1 MSSTTLEVMRLL
13 VVVLI
18 AGNVLAL
25 AAGLSLLIAPRQVAQ
40 WLGLSSAHPLSVRRL
55 TKSLEKPRDS
65 EQAMLRYPR
74 VLGGALL
81 AGGIFVLIK
90 WIVFLA
96 SLSVAD
102 GGRMLVR
109 LFPGSAWSAP
119 TWESLWV
126 TLLVMVLV
134 GAVLAILVGG
144 LALVR
149 VQTLKHFSS
158 FANRWVSTRQAAKPI
173 SRPYYGIDRLV
184 AEHPQVWGGVI
195 TLLSIYTLAMI
206 AWFARGLIH

>member
-1 MSSTTLEVMRLL
+1 MSSTTSELMRLL

-25 AAGLSLLIAPRQVAQ
+25 AAGLSLLLVPRQVAK
-40 WLGLSSAHPLSVRRL
+40 WLGLSSDHPMSIRRL
-55 TKSLEKPRDS
+55 TKALEQPRDG
-65 EQAMLRYPR
+65 ERAMLRYPR

-81 AGGIFVLIK
+81 AGGIFVFIK
-90 WIVFLA
+90 WIFFVA
-96 SLSVAD
+96 SLSVVD

-119 TWESLWV
+119 IWESLWV
-126 TLLVMVLV
+126 TLLVLVLI
-134 GAVLAILVGG
+134 GAVLAILMGA

-149 VQTLKHFSS
+149 VQTLRQFSS
-158 FANRWVSTRQAAKPI
+158 FASRWISTRQAAKPI

-184 AEHPQVWGGVI
+184 AEQPQIWGGVI

-206 AWFARGLIH
+206 AWFARGLIF